1 VNRPLV
7 NNQEN
12 RAEVNVTLIFPG
24 QQPANGSTMVIPDP
38 IGLCANPVIN
48 NQQVIPKPPPQ
59 SGTKEHYV
67 VATIWMTGD
76 EVKNLSGSCLCSL
89 AKSHHVIALYFS
101 VFVLQFRLGDRGCF
115 YSSTNLLA

>member
-12 RAEVNVTLIFPG
+12 RAELNVTLIVPG
-24 QQPANGSTMVIPDP
+24 QPPANGSTMVIPDP

-48 NQQVIPKPPPQ
+48 NQQVDPKPPPNG
-59 SGTKEHYV
+59 GTKEHYV

-76 EVKNLSGSCLCSL
+76 EVKRLRYLYPELHFIFSYNSGRE
-89 AKSHHVIALYFS
+89 AKSASVCWHTPAYFCGRKKS
-101 VFVLQFRLGDRGCF
+101 I
-115 YSSTNLLA
+115 